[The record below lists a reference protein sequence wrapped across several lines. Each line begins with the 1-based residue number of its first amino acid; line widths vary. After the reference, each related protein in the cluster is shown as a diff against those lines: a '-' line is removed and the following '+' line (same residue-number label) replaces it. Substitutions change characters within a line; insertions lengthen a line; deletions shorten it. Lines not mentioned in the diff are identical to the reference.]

1 MSEYIEKAEQMTLP
15 VVVLR
20 GLVAFPAIT
29 LNFEVT
35 DEENLIAIEKAE
47 KENDGVV
54 FLITTT
60 RPDVELDQRFF
71 APVGTVSRIKQIIKA
86 KGEKTRV
93 IAEGLSRAAL
103 KNTTKE
109 FGFYT
114 ADVMIKTVFVDDNG
128 GDEGE
133 NAIRT
138 AKNLFHE
145 IVTFIPNIAE
155 ELGDELDSIQSI
167 DVLSDFIAANVMI
180 RISDKQKIL
189 EAFNPTDRIAQLN
202 FLLQAEIEMLRVEL
216 EMHQKVRERLNE
228 TQRERYLR
236 EQYQIIKEEL
246 LGGVEDD
253 EEYFVK
259 IMAAKLP
266 AEVTQKLLKE
276 NRRME
281 NAQFGSAEASVI
293 RNYLD
298 ICLELPWNKRTTD
311 RNDVAAAKKI
321 LDADHYGLTRVK
333 ERILEFLAVKKLNPG
348 LRSQILCLVGPPGTG
363 KTSIAQSIAKAMHRK
378 YVRVSL
384 GGVRDEA
391 DIRGHRKTYVGAMP
405 GRVINALIQ
414 AETSN
419 PLMLLDEIDKV
430 GSDGRGDPTAALLE
444 VLDPE
449 QNSVFR
455 DHFIELPF
463 DISDCLF
470 VCTANSLE
478 SIPRPLIDRMEIIEL
493 SSYTR
498 NEKVMIAKNHL
509 VPKQTKRHGLNGR
522 TFKIT
527 DEAIIEVIDHYTK
540 EAGVRNL
547 EREVAAL
554 CRKAALR
561 IVEGKT
567 KRVIVDKNTVEE
579 FLGVRK
585 VTHEKPSD
593 SNEIGVVN
601 GLAYTEVGGALLKIE
616 TAVMNG
622 SGKLELTGSLGDV
635 MKESARAAL
644 SYIRSVA
651 DKYDIDPDFYKNK
664 DIHLHFP
671 EGAIPKDGPSA
682 GLAIVTALVSA
693 LTGRGVKCDI
703 AMTGEVTLR
712 GNALPIGGLRE
723 KTMAAYANG
732 IKRVIIPEDNMPNL
746 EDIDPEARENLE
758 FIPVRHVSEVL
769 DIALCDI

>member
-1 MSEYIEKAEQMTLP
+1 MSEYIEKAEQLTLP

-20 GLVAFPAIT
+20 GIVAFPAIT

-54 FLITTT
+54 FLVTTT
-60 RPDVELDQRFF
+60 RPDTELDPKYF
-71 APVGTVSRIKQIIKA
+71 ARVGTVSRIKQIIRA

-93 IAEGLSRAAL
+93 IAEGISRATL
-103 KNTTKE
+103 RTTTKE
-109 FGFYT
+109 SGFFT
-114 ADVMIKTVFVDDNG
+114 ADAMIKTVLVDDNG
-128 GDEGE
+128 GDKGE
-133 NAIRT
+133 NEIRK
-138 AKNLFHE
+138 AKNFFRE
-145 IVTFIPNIAE
+145 ITAFIPNLAE

-167 DVLSDFIAANVMI
+167 DILSDFIAANVMI
-180 RISDKQKIL
+180 RNSDKQKIL
-189 EAFNPTDRIAQLN
+189 EAFNPTDRISQLN

-216 EMHQKVRERLNE
+216 EMHQKVREKLNE
-228 TQRERYLR
+228 AQRERYLR
-236 EQYQIIKEEL
+236 EQYQVIREEL
-246 LGGVEDD
+246 GGADEE
-253 EEYFVK
+253 EEYFDK

-266 AEVTQKLLKE
+266 TDVTQKLLKE
-276 NRRME
+276 NKRME

-298 ICLELPWNKRTTD
+298 ICLELPWNKRTAD
-311 RNDVAAAKKI
+311 RADVAAAKKI
-321 LDADHYGLTRVK
+321 LDADHYGLTKVK
-333 ERILEFLAVKKLNPG
+333 ERILEFLAVKKLNPE

-498 NEKVMIAKNHL
+498 NEKLMIAKNHL
-509 VPKQTKRHGLNGR
+509 VPKQMKRHGLNGR
-522 TFKIT
+522 SFRLT
-527 DEAIIEVIDHYTK
+527 DEAIIEVIDYYTK

-561 IVEGKT
+561 IVEGKA
-567 KRVIVDKNTVEE
+567 KRVTVDKDTVEE

-585 VTHEKPSD
+585 ITHEKPSN
-593 SNEIGVVN
+593 SNEVGVVN

-651 DKYDIDPDFYKNK
+651 DKYEIDPDFYKNK

-693 LTGRGVKCDI
+693 LTGRGVKSDI

-732 IKRVIIPEDNMPNL
+732 IGRVIIPEENMPNL

-758 FIPVRHVSEVL
+758 FISVRHVSEVL
-769 DIALCDI
+769 DIALCD

>member
-1 MSEYIEKAEQMTLP
+1 MSEYIEKVEQSTLP

-29 LNFEVT
+29 LNFEIT
-35 DEENLIAIEKAE
+35 DEENIIAIEKAE

-54 FLITTT
+54 FLVSTT
-60 RPDVELDQRFF
+60 RPDTELDSRYFSN
-71 APVGTVSRIKQIIKA
+71 VGTVARIKQIIKS

-93 IAEGLSRAAL
+93 VAEGLSRATL
-103 KNTTKE
+103 RTTTKE

-114 ADVMIKTVFVDDNG
+114 ADVMIKTVYVDDNG
-128 GDEGE
+128 GEEGE
-133 NAIRT
+133 SAIRT
-138 AKNLFHE
+138 AKNLFRE
-145 IVTFIPNIAE
+145 IVAFIPNLAE
-155 ELGDELDSIQSI
+155 ELGDELDSIRSI
-167 DVLSDFIAANVMI
+167 DIISDFIAANVMI
-180 RISDKQKIL
+180 RLADKQKVL
-189 EAFNPTDRIAQLN
+189 EVFNPSDRIGVLN

-236 EQYQIIKEEL
+236 EQYQVIREEL
-246 LGGVEDD
+246 GGADDD
-253 EEYFVK
+253 EEYFAR
-259 IMAAKLP
+259 IMSAKLP
-266 AEVTQKLLKE
+266 ADVTQKLLKE
-276 NRRME
+276 NKRME
-281 NAQFGSAEASVI
+281 NSQFGSAEASVI

-298 ICLELPWNKRTTD
+298 ICLELPWNKRTSD
-311 RNDVAAAKKI
+311 RTDVAAAKKI
-321 LDADHYGLTRVK
+321 LDADHYGLTKVK
-333 ERILEFLAVKKLNPG
+333 ERILEFLAVKKLNPE

-405 GRVINALIQ
+405 GRIINALLQ
-414 AETSN
+414 AEISN

-509 VPKQTKRHGLNGR
+509 VPKQMKRHGLNGR
-522 TFKIT
+522 SFRIT
-527 DEAIIEVIDHYTK
+527 DSAIIEVIDHYTK

-567 KRVIVDKNTVEE
+567 KRVTVDKDTVEE
-579 FLGVRK
+579 LLGVRRIIN
-585 VTHEKPSD
+585 EKPSD

-651 DKYDIDPDFYKNK
+651 DKYGIDADFYKNK

-732 IKRVIIPEDNMPNL
+732 IKRVIIPAENMPNL

-758 FIPVRHVSEVL
+758 FISVRHVSEVL
-769 DIALCDI
+769 DIALCRE